1 MYSVNS
7 QMYFYYVVQLAN
19 FVHLSKSDNTHGHSR
34 QAVVSTE
41 HNVVHPP
48 CKKPSSSPDLF
59 RDH

>member
-1 MYSVNS
+1 
-7 QMYFYYVVQLAN
+7 MYFYYVVQLAN